1 MIWFLV
7 AAGGAIGSVSRW
19 VMVSIVPDARSG
31 FPVSI
36 SVVNVIGSFAL
47 GFFIGA
53 ARPATLLVDLRPFT
67 VGALGGFTTFSTW
80 MVDIDAAEDRRLGM
94 AIVAIPT
101 VLGIGAAAIGIVIGV
116 AIGR

>member
-1 MIWFLV
+1 MIWLLV
-7 AAGGAIGSVSRW
+7 AVGGAIGAVSRW
-19 VMVSIVPDARSG
+19 VMVSILPDLRSG

-47 GFFIGA
+47 GFVVGA
-53 ARPATLLVDLRPFT
+53 ARPATLPVDLQPLT

-80 MVDIDAAEDRRLGM
+80 MVDIDAADDRRLGM

-101 VLGIGAAAIGIVIGV
+101 VLGVSAGAIGIALGV
-116 AIGR
+116 FVG